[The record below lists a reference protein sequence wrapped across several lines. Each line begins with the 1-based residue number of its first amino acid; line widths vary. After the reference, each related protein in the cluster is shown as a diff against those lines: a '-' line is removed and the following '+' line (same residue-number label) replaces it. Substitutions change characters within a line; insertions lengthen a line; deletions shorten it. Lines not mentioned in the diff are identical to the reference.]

1 MSNNTSSLGSAITG
15 IALFSLIF
23 LLIALDLAGDYRE
36 GTGRLHVF
44 LESGVLLLA
53 AAGIGMLLRR
63 VYLARASVR
72 LLQRDLD
79 RVREES
85 ERWRE
90 DNLAF
95 IEGLGTAIRQ
105 QFIHWELTMA
115 ESDVALFL
123 LKGLSF
129 KEIAAMRETS
139 ERTVREQAGS
149 VYRKAGISSRSAL
162 TAFFLEDLLL
172 PTSGKAGSRTKKIV
186 VI

>member
-1 MSNNTSSLGSAITG
+1 MSNNKSSLGFAITG
-15 IALFSLIF
+15 ITLFALIF
-23 LLIALDLAGDYRE
+23 LLIAWDLTGDYRD
-36 GTGRLHVF
+36 GAGRLHVF

-53 AAGIGMLLRR
+53 ASGIGMLLWR
-63 VYLARASVR
+63 VYLTRASVR
-72 LLQRDLD
+72 LLQLDLD
-79 RVREES
+79 RVTEES
-85 ERWRE
+85 NRWRE

-95 IEGLGTAIRQ
+95 IEGLGAAIRQ
-105 QFIHWELTMA
+105 QFINWELTMA

-162 TAFFLEDLLL
+162 TAFFLEDLLM
-172 PTSGKAGSRTKKIV
+172 PTSGKSNKNMGSE
-186 VI
+186 